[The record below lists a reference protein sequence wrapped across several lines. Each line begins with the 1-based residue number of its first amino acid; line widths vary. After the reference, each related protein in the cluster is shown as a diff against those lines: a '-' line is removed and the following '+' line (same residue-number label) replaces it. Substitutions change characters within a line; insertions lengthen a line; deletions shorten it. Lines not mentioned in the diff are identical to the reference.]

1 MTRVEAAIQQAL
13 VDWFRK
19 TYKDYMLTA
28 TLNEN
33 SRHNIEMGVVAGI
46 TDLLIFARKGDI
58 LHVFFHELKTKNK
71 NSKPSLSQVDWYKN
85 IYIPKLQAANTHYA
99 VSKGLSEAKKAII
112 EWTTSVRLGAG

>member
-1 MTRVEAAIQQAL
+1 MTRVEAAIQRAL
-13 VDWFRK
+13 VDWFCK

-33 SRHNIEMGVVAGI
+33 SRHNVEMGVVVGI
-46 TDLLIFARKGDI
+46 TDLLIFARKNDI

-71 NSKPSLSQVDWYKN
+71 NSKISPSQVDWHKN
-85 IYIPKLQAANTHYA
+85 IYIPKLQASNTHYA

>member
-1 MTRVEAAIQQAL
+1 MTRVEAAIQRAL
-13 VDWFRK
+13 VDWFCK

-33 SRHNIEMGVVAGI
+33 SRHNIEMGVVVGI
-46 TDLLIFARKGDI
+46 TDLLIFARKDDI

-71 NSKPSLSQVDWYKN
+71 NSRISPSQVDWHKK
-85 IYIPKLQAANTHYA
+85 IYIPKLQASNTHYA
-99 VSKGLSEAKKAII
+99 VSKGLSEAKKEIT